1 MKNREKYKDILVD
14 YALMGISPALTK
26 EGKFELCGAI
36 TCAECVWDDEYS
48 CGKAKIEWLD
58 EECAEPE
65 TDWSKVEVDTKI
77 YVGDTLGEVKEKKKP
92 RYFAGYKD
100 GEIYAYVNGC
110 TSWSAKG
117 EKLFWNCAELA
128 EDI

>member
-14 YALMGISPALTK
+14 YALVGISLALTK
-26 EGKFELCGAI
+26 EGKIEPCKDI
-36 TCAECVWDDEYS
+36 PCDECVWGDDYS
-48 CGKAKIEWLD
+48 CRREKLKWLD
-58 EECAEPE
+58 EEYIE

-77 YVGDTLGEVKEKKKP
+77 YVGDTLEEVKEKKKL

>member
-14 YALMGISPALTK
+14 YALMGISPAVTK
-26 EGKFELCGAI
+26 EGKIEPCDDI
-36 TCAECVWDDEYS
+36 T
-48 CGKAKIEWLD
+48 
-58 EECAEPE
+58 CAEPE

-77 YVGDTLGEVKEKKKP
+77 YVGYTLEEVKEKKKP

-100 GEIYAYVNGC
+100 GEIYAYVNGG